1 MPTRAEQLVDRV
13 EQRIIDEGLAPGA
26 KISTREELR
35 VDSGFARATVNEA
48 VRILRDRGV
57 VNVRPGPGGGIF
69 VALGS
74 HFMRVDRSFID
85 GTPSVE
91 SVADAA
97 AVRQELEGLIA
108 ADAARSCSLADSKDL
123 AALLD
128 AIERAS
134 GDLPSFIGEVWD
146 LHRRIALIGKNAILK
161 ATYLGLVDY
170 VQSHRS
176 SPSQLDDSEPPEYF
190 AFRLELHRELVGA
203 VLSGDPERAR
213 LVADRHSH
221 ELPLRL
227 ADA

>member
-13 EQRIIDEGLAPGA
+13 EQRIVNEGLSPGA
-26 KISTREELR
+26 KISTREQLR
-35 VDSGFARATVNEA
+35 IDSGFARATVNEA

-57 VNVRPGPGGGIF
+57 INVRRGPGGGIF

-74 HFMRVDRSFID
+74 HAMRVDRTLVD
-85 GTPSVE
+85 TTPSAE

-108 ADAARSCSLADSKDL
+108 AEAARNCSLADSKDL
-123 AALLD
+123 ATLID
-128 AIERAS
+128 AMENAS

-146 LHRRIALIGKNAILK
+146 LHRRIAVIGKNTILK
-161 ATYLGLVDY
+161 STYLGLVDY

-176 SPSQLDDSEPPEYF
+176 SPSQLADSEPPEYF
-190 AFRLELHRELVGA
+190 AFRVELHRELVEA
-203 VLSGDPERAR
+203 VASGDAERAR
-213 LVADRHSH
+213 LVADRHSR

-227 ADA
+227 ADS